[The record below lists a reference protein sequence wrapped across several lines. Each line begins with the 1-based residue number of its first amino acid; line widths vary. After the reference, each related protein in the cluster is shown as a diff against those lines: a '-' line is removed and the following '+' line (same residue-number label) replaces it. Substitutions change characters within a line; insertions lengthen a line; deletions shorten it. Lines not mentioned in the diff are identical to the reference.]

1 MQQNLIN
8 GQPSDFLVGNA
19 NDLEYASRT
28 PVLKIFSDVV
38 VELRFATTTVY
49 LRVDPETTPI
59 NWRSDEIKSPGRLQA
74 ACPGKIKAINLEYP
88 QNP

>member
-1 MQQNLIN
+1 MQWQL
-8 GQPSDFLVGNA
+8 
-19 NDLEYASRT
+19 
-28 PVLKIFSDVV
+28 PVNELRNYTRYMEPVEFNVMRFCTDVV
-38 VELRFATTTVY
+38 TELRFATTTVY
-49 LRVDPETTPI
+49 LKVDPETTPI